1 MRRLDLLPDEA
12 ASQLATLV
20 AAVEVAEAID
30 LPWQKRIRIHF
41 LRNFTIEPLEPYLRF
56 QLLRRDIQAQISY
69 GGYDTMQQ
77 EMLDPGSDLNRTRPH
92 LIVVSLLP
100 ETLDRA
106 SATAGWQAGKAL
118 ARLDDLFAGLIAR
131 TNALIVANTVL
142 PPVDALLASEQ
153 DASRD
158 AQLER
163 LNDWLRTFAMQQP
176 GRVVLSDWVE
186 RFSRI
191 GSGEALDARFWK
203 LSQAPFKRD
212 FLNQYAA
219 DIADAVQG
227 LNVAA
232 KKCLVLDCDNT
243 LWGGVVGEDGLDGIH
258 LNADDAR
265 GSPYYRLQQSVLVLQ
280 ERGVMIALCSKNNE
294 QDVWDVLDSHPGCLL
309 RKSHLVAWRI
319 NWDNKADNI
328 AAIAAEL
335 NIGLDSMVFVDD
347 SPQECAL
354 VRELLP
360 EVTSLQLPENLRENA
375 NFLIT
380 GGLFDGVAVTSEDR
394 MRTQLYQQ
402 EAQRKKE
409 RGSASDLTAYLK
421 SLETE
426 VRIARAGADELARV
440 AQLTQKTN
448 QFNLTTRRYS
458 EAEIQKYATS
468 GEAAVFSMSVV
479 DRYGDMGLTG
489 VLIARR
495 EGAKGVVDTL
505 LLSCRVL
512 GRQLEYAFI
521 DQCLLS
527 LEEDWRLEQWD
538 AEYIATRK
546 NSQVADFWERVG
558 FDLAQDKGG
567 HRSYTSKKFSR
578 PRGYLNIMTV
588 HRE

>member
-1 MRRLDLLPDEA
+1 MRRLDLLQHEA
-12 ASQLATLV
+12 ARQLASLV
-20 AAVEVAEAID
+20 AAVEAAEAVD

-41 LRNFTIEPLEPYLRF
+41 LRNFTIEPQEPYLRLR
-56 QLLRRDIQAQISY
+56 LLRRDIQAQISY
-69 GGYDTMQQ
+69 GGYDTMHQ
-77 EMLDPGSDLNRTRPH
+77 ELLDPGSDLHRTRPD
-92 LIVVSLLP
+92 LVVVSLLP
-100 ETLDRA
+100 EILDRT
-106 SATAGWQAGKAL
+106 SVTAGWRADQAL
-118 ARLDDLFAGLIAR
+118 ARLDDLFTALIAR

-142 PPVDALLASEQ
+142 APVDALLTGEQ
-153 DASRD
+153 DTSRD

-163 LNDWLRTFAMQQP
+163 LNDGLRVLAMQQP
-176 GRVVLSDWVE
+176 GRVVLTDWVE
-186 RFSRI
+186 RFSKI
-191 GSGEALDARFWK
+191 GSDEALDARFWK

-212 FLNQYAA
+212 FLNQYAT
-219 DIADAVQG
+219 DIAAAVQG
-227 LNVAA
+227 LEAPA

-243 LWGGVVGEDGLDGIH
+243 LWGGVVGEDGLDGIR
-258 LNADDAR
+258 LDADDAR

-360 EVTSLQLPENLRENA
+360 DVTSIQLPENLQESA
-375 NFLIT
+375 DFLIT

-394 MRTQLYQQ
+394 VRTQLYQQ
-402 EAQRKKE
+402 EAQRKQE

-421 SLETE
+421 SLEAE
-426 VRIARAGADELARV
+426 VRIARAGALELARV

-468 GEAAVFSMSVV
+468 SEAAVFSMSVA

-489 VLIARR
+489 VLIAGR

-512 GRQLEYAFI
+512 GRQLEYAFV

-546 NSQVADFWERVG
+546 NAQVAEFWERVG
-558 FDLAQDKGG
+558 FDLTQDHSG
-567 HRSYTSKKFSR
+567 HKSYTSRKFSR
-578 PRGYLNIMTV
+578 SREYLNIMTV